1 VKFDKK
7 YLLAIIPLAIVCGLL
22 YYFRTIVSYV
32 IIAWVVSMIGAPL
45 VVFLRR
51 YLGKTLAA
59 TATLF
64 LFGIIFGLIL
74 YIFIPPLVNQA
85 KYLSSIDY
93 QKVVNSLEEPLKDWE
108 NWLANKGLL
117 SKRQDMEQLVSN
129 PIKDSDYIFNENVV
143 LDSLVRTM
151 DSSVVTHVSINL
163 KIDAS
168 DLNYQ
173 RENINQS
180 TAQEDFFGKLRQN
193 LMYYINPS
201 RIQSIFSSTVSAFG
215 NMVVGIMSVMFIA
228 FFFLKEQGLFYEM
241 IKTAVPVEYEE
252 RTTHAIDESSKLLI
266 RYFIGIFIQIT
277 IVTIVSTI
285 LLSALGI
292 QNALLIAFFAAIMN
306 VIPYMGPI
314 IGASFGAIITISSN
328 LNVSFYNEL
337 FPQLI
342 KVFIVF
348 GIVQLIDNFILQPNI
363 FSKSVK
369 AHPLE
374 IFLIVLIGA
383 KLGGILGMVLAI
395 PLYTVMRV
403 IGKVFLSEFKVIQRL
418 TKNI

>member
-1 VKFDKK
+1 MKFDKK
-7 YLLAIIPLAIVCGLL
+7 YLLAIIPLAIVLGLL

-93 QKVVNSLEEPLKDWE
+93 QKVVNSLEEPLEDWE

-117 SKRQDMEQLVSN
+117 SKRQDTEFIAN
-129 PIKDSDYIFNENVV
+129 PANDGEYIFNENVV

-173 RENINQS
+173 RQNINQNIE
-180 TAQEDFFGKLRQN
+180 QEDFFGKLRKN

-201 RIQSIFSSTVSAFG
+201 RIQSMFTSTVSAFG
-215 NMVVGIMSVMFIA
+215 NMFVGIMSVMFIA

>member
-1 VKFDKK
+1 MKFDKK
-7 YLLAIIPLAIVCGLL
+7 YLLAIIPLAIVLGLL

-93 QKVVNSLEEPLKDWE
+93 QKVVNSLEEPLEDWE

-117 SKRQDMEQLVSN
+117 SKRQDTEFIAN
-129 PIKDSDYIFNENVV
+129 PVNDADYIFNENVV

-173 RENINQS
+173 RQNINQNIE
-180 TAQEDFFGKLRQN
+180 QEDFFGKLRKN

-201 RIQSIFSSTVSAFG
+201 RIQSMFTSTVSAFG

>member
-1 VKFDKK
+1 MKFDKK
-7 YLLAIIPLAIVCGLL
+7 YLLAIIPLAIVLGLL

-93 QKVVNSLEEPLKDWE
+93 QKVVNSLEEPLEDWE

-117 SKRQDMEQLVSN
+117 SKRQDTEFIAN
-129 PIKDSDYIFNENVV
+129 PANDGEYIFNENVV

-173 RENINQS
+173 RQNINQNIE
-180 TAQEDFFGKLRQN
+180 QEDFFGKLRKN

-201 RIQSIFSSTVSAFG
+201 RIQSMFTSTVSAFG

>member
-1 VKFDKK
+1 MKFDKK
-7 YLLAIIPLAIVCGLL
+7 YLLAIIPLAIVLGLL

-93 QKVVNSLEEPLKDWE
+93 QKVVNSLEEPLEDWE

-117 SKRQDMEQLVSN
+117 SKRQDTEFIAN
-129 PIKDSDYIFNENVV
+129 PVNDADYIFNENVV

-173 RENINQS
+173 RQNINQNIE
-180 TAQEDFFGKLRQN
+180 QEDFFGKLRKN

-201 RIQSIFSSTVSAFG
+201 RIQSMFTSTVSAFG

-277 IVTIVSTI
+277 IVTIVATI

>member
-1 VKFDKK
+1 MKFDKK

-403 IGKVFLSEFKVIQRL
+403 IGKVFL
-418 TKNI
+418 